1 MDLVEEI
8 KKRLSK
14 YPDARFESD
23 ASSITVSPNSPNG
36 FSVALVVNNSSG
48 YTISFEGWHEEFDD
62 EEEALSVFALGLS
75 DECRLQEHRRGAF
88 AYKWTMECLEDGKWI
103 QQSTTGLLVF
113 PFWMKKSVRYLQN
126 NLLSRAKDD

>member
-1 MDLVEEI
+1 MDLIEEI

-23 ASSITVSPNSPNG
+23 ASSVTVLPNSPNG
-36 FSVALVVNNSSG
+36 FSVDLTVNHNG
-48 YTISFEGWHEEFDD
+48 CTVSFEGWHEEFEDQ
-62 EEEALSVFALGLS
+62 EEALNVFALGLS

-103 QQSTTGLLVF
+103 EQSTTGLLIF

-126 NLLSRAKDD
+126 NLLHRAE